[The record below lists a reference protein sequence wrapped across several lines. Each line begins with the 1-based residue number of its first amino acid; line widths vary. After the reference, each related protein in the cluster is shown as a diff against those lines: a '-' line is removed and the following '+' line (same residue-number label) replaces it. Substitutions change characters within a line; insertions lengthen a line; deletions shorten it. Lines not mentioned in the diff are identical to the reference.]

1 MTIEEVDKDK
11 NIKKTLITKIFAY
24 FLIAIGPKLNE
35 DAYKNNPN
43 FTNAKN
49 QFKLSFQPYS
59 VEVLKTSDNKEL
71 FVKKYID
78 QRQMLYL
85 EISER
90 IWGDFWKLDSLNGAK
105 EL

>member
-1 MTIEEVDKDK
+1 
-11 NIKKTLITKIFAY
+11 NLLAQS
-24 FLIAIGPKLNE
+24 LNE